1 MPIDVRR
8 YASAVLLCHLAL
20 ALAVAPAAHSQALPA
35 VCLAV
40 PHGLPAVLPGD
51 RISGDVVQR
60 AVVDSAVVALQA
72 GTGHGMPPMLRSAW
86 RADSLGIAAGL
97 AEAVADPSRYGT
109 KGADAAAQLYR
120 ALGGWPQ
127 PILLVAE
134 LNLEASRRAGVLSAV
149 RSLETVR
156 DSAAVLGFACD
167 ATWQL
172 LAFVAEPAYA
182 TKWAVARHD
191 YWPDLAIAVIRES
204 VRLLGEERMTQ
215 FGPVLSALERSPL
228 ALESPMGP

>member
-8 YASAVLLCHLAL
+8 YASVVLLCHLAL
-20 ALAVAPAAHSQALPA
+20 AVAPGAHSQALPA

-51 RISGDVVQR
+51 RISGDDVQR

-182 TKWAVARHD
+182 TNWAVARHD

>member
-1 MPIDVRR
+1 MFP
-8 YASAVLLCHLAL
+8 
-20 ALAVAPAAHSQALPA
+20 ALP
-35 VCLAV
+35 
-40 PHGLPAVLPGD
+40 
-51 RISGDVVQR
+51 
-60 AVVDSAVVALQA
+60 SA
-72 GTGHGMPPMLRSAW
+72 
-86 RADSLGIAAGL
+86 
-97 AEAVADPSRYGT
+97 
-109 KGADAAAQLYR
+109 
-120 ALGGWPQ
+120 
-127 PILLVAE
+127 
-134 LNLEASRRAGVLSAV
+134 LEAPLRRLAANAGQDGSVV
-149 RSLETVR
+149 LETVR
-156 DSAAVLGFACD
+156 NSAAVLGFACD